1 MVNNFKS
8 VSIFL
13 ILFSLIFSHSLYS
26 QSIKVYPTLDKSFK
40 DYDIMNI
47 DSRSVYQAVS
57 TSRNGSEIKLRI
69 NEKTEWNL
77 YLENSEIISPNY
89 LVSEGTADGIV
100 RKKGTTAL
108 PMQGYVVGQP
118 NSRVSLTF
126 NDNFIYGFI
135 KIGQSTYFIEPLS
148 HFEKSESADKFVM
161 YSVNDIIQGEEKVC
175 GYDQYLKGKEENKH
189 HVPNTGSARNGLC
202 FRIEIALAADYS
214 MFQQYGNSTGVQ
226 NHNIGV
232 LNNVQTNYDD
242 EFADELQF
250 VLTEQWLSTCSTCDP
265 WTSSTDPY
273 NLLDDFTPWGTS
285 GFSASHDVAS
295 LWSNR
300 NFDGGTIGLAWVGA
314 ACTSNKYNVLEDF
327 SSNAEQKRVLQA
339 HELGHNFDASH
350 NTGIM
355 APSVSSSTVW
365 SSTSISEIENFYMS
379 LSCLDNCPST
389 NAPTADFIYQVTN
402 PCNPA
407 EVQFTN
413 LSTNSTSW
421 FWTFDGGTPAT
432 STDENPIVTFTDSGL
447 HDVTLQAFNGSNS
460 NSITIPVAVN
470 VIYEPVADFVY
481 NIDGLLV
488 SFIYNGTG
496 ATSYLWDFG
505 DGTSTS
511 NAQNPTHTYAV
522 NGVYNVS
529 LTVNNQ
535 CGSHQVIYPV
545 EINALPFVNFTSNV
559 TSGCQPQSITFSNL
573 SSNATSYIWSFPGG
587 TPATST
593 LDNPVVVY
601 NTPGIYTVTLE
612 AINNAGSNSIV
623 KTDYINI
630 SASATAGF
638 TYNATGALVTF
649 TNTGQNGNTFNW
661 NFGDGNSST
670 VGSPSHQYTNNGSY
684 TVVQTVTNGC
694 GSVQST
700 QVITIALAP
709 VTSFS
714 SSYTGPICAGQSV
727 SFTNTSTFSPTSYL
741 WTFEGGNPATSTDP
755 NPTVIYPSG
764 GTFDVT
770 FATTNSFGTTQ
781 SVLQNYVVV
790 NDKPI
795 ISFSAIGDG
804 LEVDFTQAIQ
814 FGTGHLWN
822 FGDGQTSTAINPTH
836 TYNAEGTYVVTLSD
850 SNTCGTTTNSQN
862 LLVQLLPTAG
872 FSTTSTSV
880 CIGNQVQF
888 NNQSS
893 QSVTAWNWTF
903 EGGNPATSTLENPV
917 VTYSQTGTYN
927 VSLTVTNASG
937 QNTTTIIDYM
947 HVITVP
953 STEFDGIISG
963 NTLTLD
969 NTSISVASSHWNI
982 FTDNINASLNGDH
995 VIYTALQNGT
1005 YNVILTNT
1013 NQCGQ
1018 SISDTVQYIINAYPF
1033 ASYALNNGN
1042 PTCSNQNV
1050 QFFAA
1055 DGVGNTY
1062 NWAFTGG
1069 QPSTSNEQNPVI
1081 LYNNAGTYTV
1091 RLIVSNI
1098 YGADTLDSNVNI
1110 GALPIAAFTS
1120 VINNN
1125 QAQFTMTG
1133 NGHTSQTWNFGDGS
1147 NSSDLNPT
1155 HVYSAS
1161 GNYTITL
1168 ITSNGCG
1175 NDTIVQTVAII
1186 ISATD
1191 NYNDKVVFNL
1201 VPNPA
1206 SDFINMEFDGFK
1218 TGEFKIAVTDL
1229 SGRKLI
1235 DQTLFLSGKQVQN
1248 MEISNLPAGAYFVK
1262 LTGTDIFKTKKLVV
1276 VR

>member
-1 MVNNFKS
+1 M
-8 VSIFL
+8 
-13 ILFSLIFSHSLYS
+13 
-26 QSIKVYPTLDKSFK
+26 
-40 DYDIMNI
+40 
-47 DSRSVYQAVS
+47 
-57 TSRNGSEIKLRI
+57 
-69 NEKTEWNL
+69 
-77 YLENSEIISPNY
+77 
-89 LVSEGTADGIV
+89 
-100 RKKGTTAL
+100 
-108 PMQGYVVGQP
+108 
-118 NSRVSLTF
+118 
-126 NDNFIYGFI
+126 
-135 KIGQSTYFIEPLS
+135 
-148 HFEKSESADKFVM
+148 
-161 YSVNDIIQGEEKVC
+161 
-175 GYDQYLKGKEENKH
+175 
-189 HVPNTGSARNGLC
+189 
-202 FRIEIALAADYS
+202 
-214 MFQQYGNSTGVQ
+214 
-226 NHNIGV
+226 
-232 LNNVQTNYDD
+232 
-242 EFADELQF
+242 
-250 VLTEQWLSTCSTCDP
+250 
-265 WTSSTDPY
+265 
-273 NLLDDFTPWGTS
+273 
-285 GFSASHDVAS
+285 
-295 LWSNR
+295 
-300 NFDGGTIGLAWVGA
+300 
-314 ACTSNKYNVLEDF
+314 
-327 SSNAEQKRVLQA
+327 
-339 HELGHNFDASH
+339 
-350 NTGIM
+350 
-355 APSVSSSTVW
+355 
-365 SSTSISEIENFYMS
+365 
-379 LSCLDNCPST
+379 
-389 NAPTADFIYQVTN
+389 
-402 PCNPA
+402 
-407 EVQFTN
+407 
-413 LSTNSTSW
+413 
-421 FWTFDGGTPAT
+421 
-432 STDENPIVTFTDSGL
+432 
-447 HDVTLQAFNGSNS
+447 
-460 NSITIPVAVN
+460 
-470 VIYEPVADFVY
+470 
-481 NIDGLLV
+481 
-488 SFIYNGTG
+488 
-496 ATSYLWDFG
+496 
-505 DGTSTS
+505 
-511 NAQNPTHTYAV
+511 
-522 NGVYNVS
+522 
-529 LTVNNQ
+529 
-535 CGSHQVIYPV
+535 
-545 EINALPFVNFTSNV
+545 
-559 TSGCQPQSITFSNL
+559 
-573 SSNATSYIWSFPGG
+573 
-587 TPATST
+587 
-593 LDNPVVVY
+593 
-601 NTPGIYTVTLE
+601 E

-670 VGSPSHQYTNNGSY
+670 VVSPSHQYTNNGSY

-770 FATTNSFGTTQ
+770 LATTNSFGTTQ

-822 FGDGQTSTAINPTH
+822 FGDGQTSTATNPTH

-937 QNTTTIIDYM
+937 QNTNTIIDYM

-1018 SISDTVQYIINAYPF
+1018 SISDTVQYIINAYPI

-1042 PTCSNQNV
+1042 PTCANQNV

-1110 GALPIAAFTS
+1110 GDLPTAAFTS

>member
-1 MVNNFKS
+1 
-8 VSIFL
+8 
-13 ILFSLIFSHSLYS
+13 
-26 QSIKVYPTLDKSFK
+26 
-40 DYDIMNI
+40 
-47 DSRSVYQAVS
+47 
-57 TSRNGSEIKLRI
+57 
-69 NEKTEWNL
+69 
-77 YLENSEIISPNY
+77 
-89 LVSEGTADGIV
+89 
-100 RKKGTTAL
+100 
-108 PMQGYVVGQP
+108 
-118 NSRVSLTF
+118 
-126 NDNFIYGFI
+126 
-135 KIGQSTYFIEPLS
+135 
-148 HFEKSESADKFVM
+148 
-161 YSVNDIIQGEEKVC
+161 
-175 GYDQYLKGKEENKH
+175 
-189 HVPNTGSARNGLC
+189 
-202 FRIEIALAADYS
+202 
-214 MFQQYGNSTGVQ
+214 
-226 NHNIGV
+226 
-232 LNNVQTNYDD
+232 
-242 EFADELQF
+242 
-250 VLTEQWLSTCSTCDP
+250 
-265 WTSSTDPY
+265 
-273 NLLDDFTPWGTS
+273 
-285 GFSASHDVAS
+285 
-295 LWSNR
+295 
-300 NFDGGTIGLAWVGA
+300 
-314 ACTSNKYNVLEDF
+314 
-327 SSNAEQKRVLQA
+327 
-339 HELGHNFDASH
+339 
-350 NTGIM
+350 
-355 APSVSSSTVW
+355 
-365 SSTSISEIENFYMS
+365 
-379 LSCLDNCPST
+379 
-389 NAPTADFIYQVTN
+389 
-402 PCNPA
+402 
-407 EVQFTN
+407 
-413 LSTNSTSW
+413 
-421 FWTFDGGTPAT
+421 
-432 STDENPIVTFTDSGL
+432 
-447 HDVTLQAFNGSNS
+447 
-460 NSITIPVAVN
+460 
-470 VIYEPVADFVY
+470 
-481 NIDGLLV
+481 
-488 SFIYNGTG
+488 
-496 ATSYLWDFG
+496 
-505 DGTSTS
+505 
-511 NAQNPTHTYAV
+511 
-522 NGVYNVS
+522 
-529 LTVNNQ
+529 
-535 CGSHQVIYPV
+535 
-545 EINALPFVNFTSNV
+545 
-559 TSGCQPQSITFSNL
+559 
-573 SSNATSYIWSFPGG
+573 
-587 TPATST
+587 
-593 LDNPVVVY
+593 
-601 NTPGIYTVTLE
+601 
-612 AINNAGSNSIV
+612 
-623 KTDYINI
+623 I

-670 VGSPSHQYTNNGSY
+670 VVSPSHQYTNNGSY

-770 FATTNSFGTTQ
+770 LATTNSFGTTQ

-822 FGDGQTSTAINPTH
+822 FGDGQTSTATNPTH

-893 QSVTAWNWTF
+893 PSVTAWNWTF

-937 QNTTTIIDYM
+937 QNTNTIIDYM

-969 NTSISVASSHWNI
+969 NTSISVASSNWNI

-1018 SISDTVQYIINAYPF
+1018 SISDTVQYIINAYPI

-1042 PTCSNQNV
+1042 PTCANQNV

-1110 GALPIAAFTS
+1110 GDLPTAAFTS